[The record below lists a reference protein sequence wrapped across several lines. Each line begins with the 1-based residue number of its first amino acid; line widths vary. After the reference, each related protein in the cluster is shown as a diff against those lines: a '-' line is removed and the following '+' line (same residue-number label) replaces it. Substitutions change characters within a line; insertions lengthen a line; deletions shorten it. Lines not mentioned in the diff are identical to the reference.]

1 VGTRT
6 GGRVQVK
13 GVKQLAKDLRE
24 FEGGVAELK
33 DANQAVGKI
42 VVAEAQ
48 RRAPRVSGRLARST
62 KATRAPHRVKI
73 TGGGARVPYAGP
85 IHWGWPARN
94 IRAQPFVTDAAYD
107 TQPQWLDTYRREI
120 TRLAAKVKGGTSS
133 E

>member
-1 VGTRT
+1 M
-6 GGRVQVK
+6 GRSPGIEVK

-24 FEGGVAELK
+24 FEGGVAELRE
-33 DANQAVGKI
+33 ANQRAGKI

-94 IRAQPFVTDAAYD
+94 IRPQPFITDAAYE
-107 TQPQWLDTYRREI
+107 TQPEWLEQYRAEI
-120 TRLAAKVKGGTSS
+120 ARLAAKVQGGTASG
-133 E
+133 